1 MILPQADEIVNNP
14 LPNETAASPVVTQ
27 RHLDEC
33 TRALG
38 RPLWDFEFGILQDM
52 LLTLEGINRK
62 ALKKGI
68 IQGFSMDELV
78 NVFIERVQQ
87 AESKAAQL
95 KAALN

>member
-1 MILPQADEIVNNP
+1 
-14 LPNETAASPVVTQ
+14 
-27 RHLDEC
+27 
-33 TRALG
+33 
-38 RPLWDFEFGILQDM
+38 M

-78 NVFIERVQQ
+78 SVFIERVQQ